1 MCDMT
6 RSKDID
12 WAAIKTEHEQG
23 ISQRSLAAK
32 YGISQ
37 ASISKRAIKE
47 QWVVQPVINAEVAPA
62 AGDDPHAIAD
72 QALADLCHH
81 LNGKPEQPLCVTVT
95 TPHGSSRGLLRTS
108 RGPVVPGHECLR
120 QH

>member
-1 MCDMT
+1 MT

-47 QWVVQPVINAEVAPA
+47 QWVVQPVINAEV
-62 AGDDPHAIAD
+62 
-72 QALADLCHH
+72 
-81 LNGKPEQPLCVTVT
+81 PLQLVTIHT
-95 TPHGSSRGLLRTS
+95 RLLTR
-108 RGPVVPGHECLR
+108 R
-120 QH
+120 

>member
-1 MCDMT
+1 MVEGVPITTEMINAEKHRRATSRKHYRVARAFSPARMCDMT
-6 RSKDID
+6 RSKNID

-47 QWVVQPVINAEVAPA
+47 QWVVQPVINAEV
-62 AGDDPHAIAD
+62 
-72 QALADLCHH
+72 
-81 LNGKPEQPLCVTVT
+81 PLQLVTIHT
-95 TPHGSSRGLLRTS
+95 RLLTR
-108 RGPVVPGHECLR
+108 R
-120 QH
+120 